1 MIQGCLEIKRSD
13 CIIQPMTVQWP
24 EQPGTDDVHLT
35 HSNSEALTHY
45 CDTFLKTQNYLLDA
59 N

>member
-1 MIQGCLEIKRSD
+1 
-13 CIIQPMTVQWP
+13 MTVQWP